1 MVKGYDLFG
10 DHGRNL
16 PTPHGSGKTAM
27 YANMGKSCK
36 PDPNRKREYPHLY
49 AVFCLDSHNPSY
61 FYIREDGTYYWLHC
75 RKGKDDIEVNA
86 DIIQMDMFG
95 KPDLSKDF
103 IMKAILSV

>member
-1 MVKGYDLFG
+1 MVVGRDLCMVTWASHV
-10 DHGRNL
+10 DQ
-16 PTPHGSGKTAM
+16 TPIE
-27 YANMGKSCK
+27 
-36 PDPNRKREYPHLY
+36 RENILTCMLCFVLTHIIP
-49 AVFCLDSHNPSY
+49 V
-61 FYIREDGTYYWLHC
+61 RENGTYYWLHC